1 MFGFVLGFLGL
12 EVSENCVVCRNWWIF
27 FFKGRR
33 RGSKKKKKRIG
44 FLGSGFVSIGG
55 FCVF

>member
-1 MFGFVLGFLGL
+1 MLFAGTGGF
-12 EVSENCVVCRNWWIF
+12 F

-44 FLGSGFVSIGG
+44 FLGSGFVSIDG
-55 FCVF
+55 FYVF

>member
-1 MFGFVLGFLGL
+1 MWFAGTGGF
-12 EVSENCVVCRNWWIF
+12 F